1 MAPIRSNKMKAFTF
15 ASAAGLYPRAGHSMA
30 CCWANYTPGPERRLG
45 RRVDLPARHPSKPGE
60 VLESPDEDTKMTKIK
75 VYGVLPTRV
84 LRVLWLLD
92 ELGLEYE
99 WIPTEPFSEET
110 RSPAFRALSPTGKV
124 PVLVDGDVV
133 LTESSAIQLYLAEKY
148 PAARLIPEDIAQR
161 AQMYRWIF
169 FLVTEIEQP
178 LWRIARNTVIYPEEE
193 RLSGDVATATRECKE
208 MAAVLEKHM
217 RGREYLV
224 GDRLSVADLNAAY
237 TLDWA
242 REAEMLGDAPVLGA
256 YVERMYARSKA
267 PPTIES
273 VFAAQRAE

>member
-1 MAPIRSNKMKAFTF
+1 M
-15 ASAAGLYPRAGHSMA
+15 
-30 CCWANYTPGPERRLG
+30 
-45 RRVDLPARHPSKPGE
+45 
-60 VLESPDEDTKMTKIK
+60 TKMK

-84 LRVLWLLD
+84 LRVFWLLN

-99 WIPTEPFSEET
+99 WIPTAPFSEET

-148 PAARLIPEDIAQR
+148 PAARLIPEDIAER

-178 LWRIARNTVIYPEEE
+178 LWRIARNSVIYPEEK
-193 RLSGDVATATRECKE
+193 RLPADIATATQECKA
-208 MAAVLEKHM
+208 MAAVLERHM
-217 RGREYLV
+217 QGREYLV

-242 REAEMLGDAPVLGA
+242 READLLGDAPVLCA
-256 YVERMYARSKA
+256 YVERMYARTQA

-273 VFAAQRAE
+273 VFAAQRSA